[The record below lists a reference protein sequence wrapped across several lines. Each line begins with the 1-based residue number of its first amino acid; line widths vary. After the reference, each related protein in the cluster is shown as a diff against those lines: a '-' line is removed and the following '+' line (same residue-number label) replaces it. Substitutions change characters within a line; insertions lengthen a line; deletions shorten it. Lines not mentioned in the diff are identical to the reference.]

1 MQVSFYAGFLLFY
14 FSIPWLSV
22 WSCLKTHL
30 FYIFYP
36 SPMSAHWLE
45 IMLLWTLIILVAF
58 LFTVVTEVPAAVHV
72 PAATDV
78 TEQPVGATSE
88 TSVRP
93 VVTTRP
99 TDVVYSMLKL
109 DVTIDSIQLQLFTGD
124 SDLVSWYKC
133 YVKYL
138 VYKSTKVP
146 FFLHINPISLVETVS
161 TKGDF

>member
-1 MQVSFYAGFLLFY
+1 
-14 FSIPWLSV
+14 
-22 WSCLKTHL
+22 
-30 FYIFYP
+30 
-36 SPMSAHWLE
+36 
-45 IMLLWTLIILVAF
+45 LVAF

-124 SDLVSWYKC
+124 SDLVS
-133 YVKYL
+133 
-138 VYKSTKVP
+138 
-146 FFLHINPISLVETVS
+146 
-161 TKGDF
+161 